1 MSHDKCSRKIMDET
15 MKDFE
20 KNKLKQRDEK
30 VIKNRKQAVAI
41 GLSRVEEECSYSK
54 KEYKELENKVKEFLT
69 SDPEEK
75 IPLSRVIETRQ
86 LIEFHYKNKNFSKCK
101 KYEIMLWHYVV
112 SAVSLNIEVTE
123 NVWKEL
129 KAIKKMD
136 FKRY

>member
-1 MSHDKCSRKIMDET
+1 MDET

-41 GLSRVEEECSYSK
+41 GLNRVEEECSYSK

-69 SDPEEK
+69 SDPKDK
-75 IPLSRVIETRQ
+75 IPLSRVIETKQ
-86 LIEFHYKNKNFSKCK
+86 LIEFYYKNKNFGKCK
-101 KYEIMLWHYVV
+101 KYEIMLWHYIV
-112 SAVSLNIEVTE
+112 SAVSMNIEVSE